1 MAENPA
7 VHGKEVPDSPHVVT
21 ASPSVGG
28 PPQEDW
34 DATSDAIISGWKPV
48 DDNSGTADF
57 TGKAVAPFP
66 DSGRWL
72 QT

>member
-1 MAENPA
+1 MARNPA
-7 VHGKEVPDSPHVVT
+7 VHGAEVPDSPHVVT

-28 PPQEDW
+28 PPSQDW
-34 DATSDAIISGWKPV
+34 DATSDAVVSGWKPV
-48 DDNSGTADF
+48 DDNSGIADRS
-57 TGKAVAPFP
+57 GIAVEPFP

>member
-1 MAENPA
+1 MALNPA
-7 VHGKEVPDSPHVVT
+7 AHGREIPDSPHVVT

-34 DATSDAIISGWKPV
+34 DATNLSPISGW
-48 DDNSGTADF
+48 DALGEAGIADF
-57 TGKAVAPFP
+57 SGKVVTPYP
-66 DSGRWL
+66 DSGRWK

>member
-1 MAENPA
+1 MENPA
-7 VHGKEVPDSPHVVT
+7 VHGREVPDSPHVVT
-21 ASPSVGG
+21 ASPSTGG

-34 DATSDAIISGWKPV
+34 DATSDAIMSGWKPV
-48 DDNSGTADF
+48 DDGSGIADR
-57 TGKAVAPFP
+57 TGRAVQSFP

>member
-1 MAENPA
+1 MASNPA

-34 DATSDAIISGWKPV
+34 DATSNAVISGWKPV
-48 DDNSGTADF
+48 DGGSGPADRSGTV
-57 TGKAVAPFP
+57 TAPFP

>member
-1 MAENPA
+1 MAANSA
-7 VHGKEVPDSPHVVT
+7 VHGREVPDSPFVVT

-28 PPQEDW
+28 PPQQDW

-48 DDNSGTADF
+48 DGNSGTADRSG
-57 TGKAVAPFP
+57 TAVRPFP

>member
-1 MAENPA
+1 MALNPA
-7 VHGKEVPDSPHVVT
+7 AHGAEVPDSPHVIT

-34 DATSDAIISGWKPV
+34 DATDHSPVSGWLTV
-48 DDNSGTADF
+48 DQGSGIADF
-57 TGKAVAPFP
+57 RGNVAAPFP
-66 DSGRWL
+66 DSGRWI